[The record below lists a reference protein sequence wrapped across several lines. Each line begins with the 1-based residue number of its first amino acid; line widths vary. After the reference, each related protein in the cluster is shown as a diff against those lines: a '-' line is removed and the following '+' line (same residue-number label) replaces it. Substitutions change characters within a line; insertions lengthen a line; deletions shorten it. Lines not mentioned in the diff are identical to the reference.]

1 MPGAYNFGW
10 KPDPPDHR
18 DLTYSAPLLALQSL
32 PKKVDLR
39 RRCPPVYDQGRIG
52 SCTANAIGAAIQF
65 QRRIEKDKPDF
76 VPSRLF
82 IYYNERVIEKSVPYD
97 AGAYIRDG
105 IKSVNKQGVPPE
117 KDWPYSDKGYPKDP
131 NDPTFEPGAPAAQKP
146 PAKVYATARKYKV
159 TSYARVGQLLPQL
172 KGCLA
177 DGRPF
182 VFGFSVYENFFGRSG
197 KPAIHTPMPSGGII
211 GGHAVLAVGYDDANS
226 KFIVR
231 NSWGPA
237 NQDKGYY
244 YMPYAYV
251 TEPSLASDFWTIS
264 LVG

>member
-1 MPGAYNFGW
+1 MPGAFQFGW

-18 DLTYSAPLLALQSL
+18 DLTYAAPLLMLQSL

-39 RRCPPVYDQGRIG
+39 SKCPPVYDQGQIG
-52 SCTANAIGAAIQF
+52 SCTANAIAAAVQF
-65 QRRIEKDKPDF
+65 ERKKEKDTPAF

-82 IYYNERVIEKSVPYD
+82 IYYNERVIEHSVPYD
-97 AGAYIRDG
+97 AGAQIRDG
-105 IKSVNKQGVPPE
+105 MKSVHKQGVPPE
-117 KDWPYSDKGYPKDP
+117 KVWPYTDAGHPQDP
-131 NDPTFEPGAPAAQKP
+131 NNPAFEPGAPAAEKP
-146 PAKVYATARKYKV
+146 PAKAYTEARKHRV

-182 VFGFSVYENFFGRSG
+182 VFGFSVYENFFAANG
-197 KPAIHTPMPSGGII
+197 KPLINTPMPSGGQI
-211 GGHAVLAVGYDDANS
+211 GGHAVMAVGYDDAGS
-226 KFIVR
+226 HFIVR

-237 NQDKGYY
+237 NQDKGYF

-251 TEPSLASDFWTIS
+251 TEPSLSSDFWTVS